1 MSTPASAWSK
11 INEISDTH
19 LREFAAKVR
28 ADLSKPQKELHSKY
42 LYDEL
47 GSALFEAITRLPE
60 YGLTRADERLL
71 RAHAA
76 EIAQIVPTSAVI
88 ELGSGTGEKTRHV
101 LAALN
106 RPGFK
111 PRYVP
116 IDVSPKALTRCQS
129 DLADVA
135 EVHALAQSYL
145 DGMASAVGARS
156 SDEPLLLLFLG
167 STIGN
172 FERRCADEFLR
183 ALRRSLRT
191 GDALL
196 IGADLVKDPV
206 RMLHA
211 YDDSIGLT
219 AAFNL
224 NLLGRIN
231 RELGGNF
238 NPRNFEHEARWNE
251 PERRIEMHLRS
262 QVDQTAFIQ
271 EAAFPVSLRAGETIW
286 TESSHKFQLNELGE
300 IAAHAGFRVATQW
313 VDHEW
318 PFAESLWLAT

>member
-1 MSTPASAWSK
+1 MSTPAFASSRTEALSHA
-11 INEISDTH
+11 H
-19 LREFAAKVR
+19 LSEFAAKVR

-60 YGLTRADERLL
+60 YGLTRADERVL

-76 EIAQIVPTSAVI
+76 EIAQLVPTSSVI

-101 LAALN
+101 LVALN
-106 RPGFK
+106 RSGAK

-116 IDVSPKALTRCQS
+116 IDVSPKALVRCQS

-145 DGMASAVGARS
+145 DGMASAVGTRS
-156 SDEPLLLLFLG
+156 NDEPLLVLFLG

-183 ALRRSLRT
+183 ALRRCLRP

-231 RELGGNF
+231 RDLGGNF

-251 PERRIEMHLRS
+251 GERRIEMHLRS
-262 QVDQTAFIQ
+262 RVDQTAFVK
-271 EAAFPVSLRAGETIW
+271 EADLTISLQAGETIW
-286 TESSHKFQLNELGE
+286 TESSHKFQLNEFE
-300 IAAHAGFRVATQW
+300 EMAAHAGFRVEAQW
-313 VDHEW
+313 MDSEW
-318 PFAESLWLAT
+318 PFVETLWLAR